1 MNEKFLTNILNKLS
15 SWQNDDSDQ
24 SPIFVITPPSM
35 NDVLERVVLLG
46 LMKQGKIQKNVAY
59 ATSRLRIYAPKEFV
73 ISKMEGESA
82 YYSRK
87 PLSLSVRTRLM
98 EEVLAN
104 IQDGELK
111 AYDKVKD
118 KPGFA
123 RQMGEFVTRY
133 FEEEGL
139 GLADIH
145 DQSEG
150 LQAKIYDV
158 EFLAKKFAAL
168 AEKHEYST
176 DWGMFQEFKFDA
188 LDDYRFL
195 LVRDSKKL
203 SKVESNF
210 YAKLQEQAKDYA
222 EVTLEA
228 SDKDPIAPI
237 TKVVALDP
245 DLEAKYVVD
254 QIQQLAQTKQVKYSD
269 IVVYLPL
276 DSSYSAT
283 IAGAFNQAKI
293 PYNMTQPAAIA
304 SLPLPT
310 LLDSVLEEPARL
322 YSVDNML
329 RLLKTRLI
337 TADFELD
344 VTGEDKELIDTDE
357 QVEEKKKYG
366 RSAYLRYLD
375 KLLPQVEDYLYKTG
389 LQTRTQWENEWTI
402 LEERPDSNYA
412 VIFNQNANLLRKA
425 TLNLIDAVEA
435 STNLEKTLEDLE
447 IIANHKALTQKS
459 TFKFKTFNVAIDGL
473 SARLSECLSR
483 FKEISEYQST
493 TDREKLREQFKT
505 LFADPFSGGHKA
517 RLNEV
522 QIAAV
527 TSSLVPNFKYGFIM
541 GMDKLSFPGKLKPA
555 EIFTLKEEN
564 ELVEKTNDAY
574 PLTGKK
580 LQKEFLSSFAVSA
593 RSVSQA
599 LQFSYAQN
607 SLDGT
612 GQMAAK
618 LFNQVG
624 NADVKVIGLDEK
636 NFTLAGFKLPFQVSH
651 PENDA
656 PAGWQK
662 EFFDNNPKPLS
673 PKLARKLYLN
683 GEEAYVTSYSA
694 INVYAKNPYEFFLK
708 YGLRLRKKTK
718 RELSNAD
725 IGTYTHTL
733 LETSVN
739 NFNEGND
746 LATTLQNVLSASDT
760 SNHDGKHNEEI
771 LKLLASSDKNKW
783 IQQRLNDIFKE
794 YLFNMQQWQADQSEL
809 TTRNLGAELG
819 FGDSDS
825 YENDALVLPLDDEH
839 NTDIH
844 LSGMIDRY
852 DLVEIN
858 GQNYVNVVDYKT
870 GKSTDKV
877 KKLEIK
883 MNNGL
888 ELQLAIYA
896 WALQE
901 LKQDIEA
908 KAGVSDLKT
917 GALTYSGVNNKS
929 DDTPLYKGIISNE
942 LNEALET
949 TTDKEAHGYSKQFI
963 QDDIEA
969 VVNNAKAQ
977 IKKIFTE
984 VLDGNISMTPFQIG
998 SDTGLKYNDYA
1009 EIMNFS
1015 EELGNHYNVIAGD
1028 DSNE

>member
-1 MNEKFLTNILNKLS
+1 MNEKFLTNISNKLS
-15 SWQNDDSDQ
+15 SWQNDNSDQ

-35 NDVLERVVLLG
+35 NDSLERIVLLE
-46 LMKQGKIQKNVAY
+46 LMKQGKTQKNVAY

-73 ISKMEGESA
+73 ISKMEGKSA

-104 IQDGELK
+104 IGDGELK
-111 AYDKVKD
+111 AYNKVKD

-123 RQMGEFVTRY
+123 RQIGEFITRY
-133 FEEEGL
+133 FEEEGFGFTDIYDQL
-139 GLADIH
+139 G
-145 DQSEG
+145 EG

-168 AEKHEYST
+168 VEEHKYST
-176 DWGMFQEFKFDA
+176 DWGIFQKFKFDA

-203 SKVESNF
+203 SKVERDF
-210 YAKLQEQAKDYA
+210 YAKLQAQAKDYT

-228 SDKDPIAPI
+228 SDSDPHAPI
-237 TKVVALDP
+237 TRVAALDP

-254 QIQQLAQTKQVKYSD
+254 QIQQLSHKKQVKYSD

-276 DSSYSAT
+276 DNSYSAT

-310 LLDSVLEEPARL
+310 LLDSVLEEPPRL
-322 YSVDNML
+322 YSMDNML

-344 VTGEDKELIDTDE
+344 ATGEDKELIDADE

-389 LQTRTQWENEWTI
+389 LQTRAQWEEEWTI

-425 TLNLIDAVEA
+425 TLALIDAVET
-435 STNLEKTLEDLE
+435 STDIEKTLEDLE

-483 FKEISEYQST
+483 FKEITEYQST
-493 TDREKLREQFKT
+493 TDHEKLREQFKT

-564 ELVEKTNDAY
+564 ELAEKTNDTY

-612 GQMAAK
+612 GQMASK
-618 LFNQVG
+618 LFG
-624 NADVKVIGLDEK
+624 KADVIIDLSDE
-636 NFTLAGFKLPFQVSH
+636 NFTLDSFKLPFQVSH
-651 PENDA
+651 PEKDT
-656 PAGWQK
+656 PAGWKK

-683 GEEAYVTSYSA
+683 GAEAYVTSYSA

-708 YGLRLRKKTK
+708 YGLHLRKKTK

-733 LETSVN
+733 LETSIN

-746 LATTLQNVLSASDT
+746 LAITLKNVLSASDS
-760 SNHDGKHNEEI
+760 SNHDSKHNEEI
-771 LKLLASSDKNKW
+771 LQLLASSDKNKW

-794 YLFNMQQWQADQSEL
+794 YLYNMQQWQSDQSEL
-809 TTRNLGAELG
+809 TTKNLGAELG

-825 YENDALVLPLDDEH
+825 YENDALVLSLDDEH

-858 GQNYVNVVDYKT
+858 DQNFVNVVDYKT

-877 KKLEIK
+877 RNLDIK
-883 MNNGL
+883 MDNGL

-929 DDTPLYKGIISNE
+929 TDTPLYKGIISNE
-942 LNEALET
+942 LDDALANIS
-949 TTDKEAHGYSKQFI
+949 DREAHGYSKKENEFI

-969 VVNNAKAQ
+969 VVSNAKDQ

-998 SDTGLKYNDYA
+998 SETGLKYNDYA

-1015 EELGNHYNVIAGD
+1015 EELGNYYNVIEGD
-1028 DSNE
+1028 DSNG